1 MLKIV
6 PLFYPYFT
14 KPIRLNLSLFC
25 FLLLLI
31 VIIGTPSCSFRYY
44 SVKANLKDELK
55 HVKIPTL
62 LIWGDNDIVSNPN
75 VIMREMIENL
85 SNVPTLDTIIIEKSG
100 HTPIFYENNQLVI
113 NKIIQFIQSPNLK
126 KK

>member
-1 MLKIV
+1 
-6 PLFYPYFT
+6 
-14 KPIRLNLSLFC
+14 
-25 FLLLLI
+25 
-31 VIIGTPSCSFRYY
+31 
-44 SVKANLKDELK
+44 
-55 HVKIPTL
+55 VKIPTL

-113 NKIIQFIQSPNLK
+113 NKIIQFIQSTNLK